1 LTGLEVI
8 ARFEKRIERRISAL
22 SSPKAKHKKMR
33 NSMDF
38 TKIEVDGE
46 LLGVLNFNLMI
57 PVDECL
63 LQEIDVVILNKISLY
78 LMKNIRKKFLMYTPQ
93 KVRLFKRSSF

>member
-1 LTGLEVI
+1 
-8 ARFEKRIERRISAL
+8 
-22 SSPKAKHKKMR
+22 MR

-78 LMKNIRKKFLMYTPQ
+78 LMKNIRKKFLMSPPT
-93 KVRLFKRSSF
+93 KS

>member
-1 LTGLEVI
+1 
-8 ARFEKRIERRISAL
+8 
-22 SSPKAKHKKMR
+22 MR

-78 LMKNIRKKFLMYTPQ
+78 LMKNIRKKFLMYPPT
-93 KVRLFKRSSF
+93 KS